1 MDSCNPKRNI
11 FLLYFYGLRF
21 RMILENRTI
30 LSFVFRYCV
39 YVETAAPHMKS
50 IARFFSD
57 GIIKLT
63 VFTIVIIILFELLWH
78 FADSYRVKHY
88 SSCPK
93 ELFQKILLILKNAGL
108 TEEVVLQWLVSIK

>member
-1 MDSCNPKRNI
+1 
-11 FLLYFYGLRF
+11 
-21 RMILENRTI
+21 
-30 LSFVFRYCV
+30 
-39 YVETAAPHMKS
+39 MKS
-50 IARFFSD
+50 IARFFADGKFPDEGFYKLTNSESLLSDVQYLFFSD